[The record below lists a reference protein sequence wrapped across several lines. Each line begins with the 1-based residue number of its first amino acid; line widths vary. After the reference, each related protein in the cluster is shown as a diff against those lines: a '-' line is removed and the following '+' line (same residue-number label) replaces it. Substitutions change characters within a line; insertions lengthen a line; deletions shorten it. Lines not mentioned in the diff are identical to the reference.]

1 MRRKVGEQAPQ
12 LFYRNIPACAPGV
25 PAPPVAASRVFPRTV
40 GLSALRAALGSGCAH
55 APVRGSLALALGL
68 LRAPSRGSGRPAS
81 HGGQAH
87 SLNHERARSTLRPP
101 VRPPVPPFRV
111 GGAVGVGSW
120 CRRLLQARGA
130 QGAGFARPFVARAPR
145 AFGRRGVRDYTTSTE
160 FVKPRGL
167 DKFLLTRVRG

>member
-25 PAPPVAASRVFPRTV
+25 PAPPAAASRVFPRTV
-40 GLSALRAALGSGCAH
+40 GLSALRAALGGGCAH

-87 SLNHERARSTLRPP
+87 SLFHERARSPLRSP

-111 GGAVGVGSW
+111 GGAVVVGAGVGGGSKPG
-120 CRRLLQARGA
+120 ARSGRA
-130 QGAGFARPFVARAPR
+130 SPPFFCARAPGLR
-145 AFGRRGVRDYTTSTE
+145 STGVRDYTTSTQ

-167 DKFLLTRVRG
+167 DKLLLMRERC

>member
-25 PAPPVAASRVFPRTV
+25 PAPPAAASRVFPRTV
-40 GLSALRAALGSGCAH
+40 GLSALRAALGGGCAH

-87 SLNHERARSTLRPP
+87 SLNHERARSPLRSP

-111 GGAVGVGSW
+111 GGAVVVGGW
-120 CRRLLQARGA
+120 CRRRLQARGA
-130 QGAGFARPFVARAPR
+130 QWAGKPALFSRARPRAPVD
-145 AFGRRGVRDYTTSTE
+145 GVRDYTTSTQ

-167 DKFLLTRVRG
+167 DKLLLMRVRC